1 MSNVVVTL
9 GGVSF
14 QDFEVPEKISFGG
27 TQRLAVQE
35 LIGGGRVVD
44 ALGEDDGE
52 IAFAGI
58 FAGGDAAQRAQTLDT
73 ARAAGAVLALFW
85 DQYFYNVVIAE
96 FAADYR
102 KPWWIP
108 FALRCVV
115 ASDPLLDAG
124 TDTPASYLVS
134 NDLAVVT
141 SLLGQAGISLVGLS
155 HPTQAGLAAAQSVI
169 TSGIASTG
177 AALNTQAGALSSA
190 TDAASGI
197 AAMNQLTAASGAL
210 AALSGMSGYV
220 GRATSN
226 LASELV

>member
-44 ALGEDDGE
+44 ALGYDDGE
-52 IAFAGI
+52 IRFSGI
-58 FAGGDAAQRAQTLDT
+58 FAGSDAAQRAQTLDT

-96 FAADYR
+96 FAADYE

-108 FALRCVV
+108 FALRCIV
-115 ASDPLLDAG
+115 ASDPTIDNAV
-124 TDTPASYLVS
+124 TPAAYLVS
-134 NDLAVVT
+134 NDLSVVT
-141 SLLGQAGISLVGLS
+141 SLLGQASLALGGLS
-155 HPTQAGLAAAQSVI
+155 NPTVAGLATAQGLVAADITTAGMALDSSV
-169 TSGIASTG
+169 SAVAD
-177 AALNTQAGALSSA
+177 AA
-190 TDAASGI
+190 DAASGI
-197 AAMNQLTAASGAL
+197 AAVNQMTANSAVL
-210 AALSGMSGYV
+210 AAASGMSGYLN
-220 GRATSN
+220 RAASN
-226 LASELV
+226 LAGELL

>member
-44 ALGEDDGE
+44 ALGYDDGE
-52 IAFAGI
+52 ISFSGI
-58 FAGGDAAQRAQTLDT
+58 FAGSDAAQRAQTLDT

-96 FAADYR
+96 FAADYE

-108 FALRCVV
+108 FALRCIV
-115 ASDPLLDAG
+115 ASDPAIDNAV
-124 TDTPASYLVS
+124 TPAAYLVS
-134 NDLAVVT
+134 NDISVVT
-141 SLLGQAGISLVGLS
+141 SLLGQAGLVLGGLTN
-155 HPTQAGLAAAQSVI
+155 PTVAGLATAQGLVAADITTAGMALDSSV
-169 TSGIASTG
+169 GAVAG
-177 AALNTQAGALSSA
+177 AA
-190 TDAASGI
+190 DAASGI
-197 AAMNQLTAASGAL
+197 AAVNQMTANSAVL
-210 AALSGMSGYV
+210 AAASGMSGYLN
-220 GRATSN
+220 RAASN
-226 LASELV
+226 LAGELL